1 MRLKSRTHR
10 NTVSSLASLKGPE
23 IAFAIASPRG
33 TWESDRKSV
42 FLLPNRANAFGFQA
56 LDRVQ
61 NHAPRPRR
69 VRRQVEAAEHA
80 MDEQAS
86 GVEHLLE
93 LREGVRAD
101 RRGEFPCPL
110 PVDDHLAGLEPPP
123 EQVERGILKD
133 DGAVVPRLPTL
144 RGQPR
149 HEAVAVEQLHEEL
162 PPRPERARNAPQDL
176 TVLCRSVEVSERRE
190 HRDRRIEG
198 VAVWEAAHVPL
209 DERRLDA
216 GVARGLAGLREERG
230 GEVEARHAIPA
241 LRQLDRV
248 STGAARDTQDSIG
261 LPKSSA
267 IWGTSVAITRCFH
280 PIAFARTAAARSLSI
295 TASTPTSLPSLRITG
310 IPPPPAAITRRPSP
324 LPTSVRMM
332 SFSMTSTGRGDG
344 TIRRQP
350 PRWS

>member
-33 TWESDRKSV
+33 TWESDEKSV
-42 FLLPNRANAFGFQA
+42 FLLPHRANAFGLQA

-61 NHAPRPRR
+61 DQPPRAGR
-69 VRRQVEAAEHA
+69 VRRQVEAAQHA
-80 MDEQAS
+80 VHEQA
-86 GVEHLLE
+86 GFVEHLLE

-101 RRGEFPCPL
+101 RRREFPGPL
-110 PVDDHLAGLEPPP
+110 LVDDDLTGLEPPP

-133 DGAVVPRLPTL
+133 DSAVVPGLPTL

-162 PPRPERARNAPQDL
+162 PPRPERAGDAPQDL
-176 TVLCRSVEVSERRE
+176 TVLFRSVEVSERRE

-216 GVARGLAGLREERG
+216 GVARGLARLREERG

-241 LRQLDRV
+241 LRELDRV
-248 STGAARDTQDSIG
+248 STGAARDIED
-261 LPKSSA
+261 
-267 IWGTSVAITRCFH
+267 
-280 PIAFARTAAARSLSI
+280 AAA
-295 TASTPTSLPSLRITG
+295 LPEVQDLVDR
-310 IPPPPAAITRRPSP
+310 
-324 LPTSVRMM
+324 LDL
-332 SFSMTSTGRGDG
+332 GRGLRMDVADEIIG
-344 TIRRQP
+344 SEEILVPPFRDLGHRRAANAVSGENPSALTLDRLGSRPCRP
-350 PRWS
+350 PRGRGARGR

>member
-10 NTVSSLASLKGPE
+10 NTVTSLALLKGPE

-33 TWESDRKSV
+33 TWESDEKSV
-42 FLLPNRANAFGFQA
+42 FLLPNRANAFGLQA

-61 NHAPRPRR
+61 DERRRAGR

-101 RRGEFPCPL
+101 GRREFPSPL
-110 PVDDHLAGLEPPP
+110 LVDDDLTGLEPPP

-133 DGAVVPRLPTL
+133 DGAVVPGLPTL

-162 PPRPERARNAPQDL
+162 PPRPERAGNAPQDL
-176 TVLCRSVEVSERRE
+176 TVLRRSVEVSERRE
-190 HRDRRIEG
+190 HRDHRIEG

-216 GVARGLAGLREERG
+216 GVARGLARLSEERG

-248 STGAARDTQDSIG
+248 STGAARDIEDATALPEMEDLVDRLDLGRGLRMDVADQIIG
-261 LPKSSA
+261 SEEILVPPF
-267 IWGTSVAITRCFH
+267 RDLRH
-280 PIAFARTAAARSLSI
+280 RRAADVVSR
-295 TASTPTSLPSLRITG
+295 G
-310 IPPPPAAITRRPSP
+310 KPSP
-324 LPTSVRMM
+324 LTPHPLGSPPRPAPPRRG
-332 SFSMTSTGRGDG
+332 GRG
-344 TIRRQP
+344 
-350 PRWS
+350 RW